1 MVLVKE
7 TEARRFV
14 SDCMKA
20 VGCDQSVADKV
31 SNLLVTADLKGH
43 KSHGFNRSVVS

>member
-7 TEARRFV
+7 VEARRFV
-14 SDCMKA
+14 RDCMKA
-20 VGCDQSVADKV
+20 VGCDEQVAEKV

-43 KSHGFNRSVVS
+43 KSHGFNR